1 MDAASRTLTS
11 TGPTGR
17 RSDAGSVR
25 LGGCDVAGLMLVG
38 GMYGGPYD
46 LLADFMG
53 VAPARLHGIVA
64 PLAPGRVCRYRTAG
78 IRPGVVLADPL
89 WPRGHRPALHS
100 GQPALGRLAHIR
112 AVAAVRLSLEDGD
125 AYPDGRASW
134 RSERRI
140 RAATAV
146 PGGQRS
152 RLVVRDLPEGS
163 VL

>member
-64 PLAPGRVCRYRTAG
+64 RWRRAG
-78 IRPGVVLADPL
+78 YAATGRPGS
-89 WPRGHRPALHS
+89 GPAWCWLTRYGPAVT
-100 GQPALGRLAHIR
+100 GQHYTPA
-112 AVAAVRLSLEDGD
+112 SPPWDG
-125 AYPDGRASW
+125 
-134 RSERRI
+134 
-140 RAATAV
+140 
-146 PGGQRS
+146 
-152 RLVVRDLPEGS
+152 
-163 VL
+163 